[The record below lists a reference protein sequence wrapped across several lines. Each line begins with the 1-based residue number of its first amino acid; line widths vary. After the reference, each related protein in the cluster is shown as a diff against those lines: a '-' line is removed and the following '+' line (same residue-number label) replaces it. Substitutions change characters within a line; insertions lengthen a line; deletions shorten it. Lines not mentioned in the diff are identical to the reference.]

1 MSERDLTHRDVL
13 LVDDDAPT
21 RKLFEHV
28 LSRIGL
34 TVVTANDGQE
44 AFDLLATYRV
54 DAVVLDLMMPRMDGF
69 EVMQRLAAEGS
80 GLLERTVV
88 LSAASVRMIA
98 KANDFPVWA
107 ALRKPVDINELVE
120 TVLDCV
126 SAPRSSEDRT
136 RKPPRAVTRPASL
149 RATG

>member
-1 MSERDLTHRDVL
+1 MPTNGLTHRDVL

-44 AFDLLATYRV
+44 AFDVLATHRV
-54 DAVVLDLMMPRMDGF
+54 DALLLDLMMPRMDGF
-69 EVMQRLAAEGS
+69 EVMQRLAAEQS
-80 GLLERTVV
+80 KLLPHTVV
-88 LSAASVRMIA
+88 LSAASVRTIS
-98 KANDFPVWA
+98 KATDFHVWSV
-107 ALRKPVDINELVE
+107 LRKPVDINELVD

-126 SAPRSSEDRT
+126 SKPASDDDST
-136 RKPPRAVTRPASL
+136 RKPPRAVTRPA
-149 RATG
+149 

>member
-1 MSERDLTHRDVL
+1 MSQSDPTHRDVL
-13 LVDDDAPT
+13 LVDDDGPT

-34 TVVTANDGQE
+34 TVVTAKDGEE
-44 AFDLLATYRV
+44 AFDVLATHRV
-54 DAVVLDLMMPRMDGF
+54 DALVLDLMMPRMDGF

-80 GLLERTVV
+80 RLLPRTVV
-88 LSAASVRMIA
+88 LSAASVRTIS
-98 KANDFPVWA
+98 KANDFPVWSV
-107 ALRKPVDINELVE
+107 LCKPVDINELVE

-126 SAPRSSEDRT
+126 SAPPSQEDST
-136 RKPPRAVTRPASL
+136 RKPPRAVTRPARL